1 MKITKI
7 DGVSH
12 YKEKEKGVLKGKDI
26 LNGKIEK
33 IVKKRYDATI
43 ESKIYKEFIKLRK
56 NRIEQNNEKSI
67 LKLIKLN
74 IDKNEKEIKTLL
86 LNKFKI
92 KEKNK
97 KYDKYML
104 DENKLDNDIKIYESV
119 ESLYFLIKE
128 IYLGQNNKKWNIS
141 KIDLEKIM
149 EEDNNLI
156 MLGYKLKKNITE
168 NDYPYLYSDKNGQES
183 TSVYKLLKKL
193 IEENK
198 DRNQD
203 IRKSQEYEKIRKNF
217 EEYKN
222 RKINLLVKSIKNNKI
237 NIQYINNEIKSHN
250 NSREENI
257 IKFFKKMIE
266 EKNKPILKDKLKLFR
281 LEVFFDEEFLEEI
294 KKLLDSDDLDKS
306 DNKKISELRGKIFS
320 RIREKIKENRDRDI
334 LENIYFLELKKYIEN
349 NLSHKKENNKKNN
362 NIGEEKSKKLYLKF
376 LKKVLF
382 IDDNNRINIEKLK
395 SRIDDNFKN
404 LLIQHVIE
412 YGKIKYYVE
421 NDDYIK
427 NIVKN
432 GELKLETENLEY
444 IRIRETLIRKMA
456 VLVSFAANSYYNLF
470 GRTENNILTQEI
482 SDDLLLGKI
491 ENEIYIKGEKNRR
504 YVFKEKML
512 NYFFNPEIFGDNK
525 IVEVLSAISSSIY
538 NIRNGVN
545 HFDKINLGQYNNLD
559 LSEIKKYFIE
569 KRDKIKEKVKEKFS
583 SNNLQYYYAKKE
595 IENYFKAYEFE
606 ILKEKIPFAPNFK
619 RIIKK
624 GEDLFNNKK
633 NKKYEYFKNFDKN
646 IAEEKKEFLK
656 TRNFLLKELYY
667 NNFYKEFLSKKEEF
681 KKVVI
686 EVKEEK
692 KNRGNINNK
701 KSGVSFK
708 SIDDYDTK
716 INISD
721 YIASIHKKEMERVE
735 KYNEEK
741 QKDTAKYIRDFVE
754 EIFLTGFIN
763 YLEKDKRLHF
773 LKEEFS
779 ILCNNNNNVVDFN
792 ININEEKIKEFLK
805 ENDSK
810 TLNLYLFFN
819 MIDSKRISEFRNELI
834 KYKQFTK
841 RRLDEKKEFLGIEI
855 ELYETLIEFVILTRE
870 KLDTKKS
877 EEIDAWLVDKLYV
890 KDNNEYKEYEEILK
904 LFVDEKTL
912 SSKEAPYYATDN
924 KTPII
929 LSNFE
934 KTRKYGTQSL
944 LSEIQSNYK
953 YNKVEKEN
961 IEDYNKKEEIEQKK
975 KSNIE
980 KLQDLKVELHKK
992 WEQNKITEREIKKY
1006 NDTIKEIREY
1016 NYLKNK
1022 EELQNV
1028 YLLHEI
1034 LSDLLARN
1042 VAFFNK
1048 WERDFKFIVI
1058 AIKQFLRENDKEKVN
1073 EFLNPHKSDGSR
1085 DNFSVTNY
1093 RSKMKSIINNIHE
1106 NFMSLLFLNNNLAT
1120 GGIQMGR
1127 NNNFT
1132 WGNLRNYIAH
1142 FEYLHKEKD
1151 TISFLNQA
1159 NLLIKL
1165 FSYDKKVQNHII
1177 KSMKTLLEKYN
1188 IEIGFE
1194 ISNDSEEIFEYKI
1207 KYINSKKGKML
1218 GKNNEFKILE
1228 NEFVRNVKALLEYSK

>member
-7 DGVSH
+7 DDVSH
-12 YKEKEKGVLKGKDI
+12 YKKQDKGILKKKWKD
-26 LNGKIEK
+26 LDERKQREKIEA
-33 IVKKRYDATI
+33 RYNKQI
-43 ESKIYKEFIKLRK
+43 ESKIYKEFFRL
-56 NRIEQNNEKSI
+56 
-67 LKLIKLN
+67 
-74 IDKNEKEIKTLL
+74 
-86 LNKFKI
+86 
-92 KEKNK
+92 KNK
-97 KYDKYML
+97 KRIEKEEDQ
-104 DENKLDNDIKIYESV
+104 NIK
-119 ESLYFLIKE
+119 SLYFFIKE
-128 IYLGQNNKKWNIS
+128 LYLNEKNEEWELKNIN
-141 KIDLEKIM
+141 LEILDD
-149 EEDNNLI
+149 EERVIKGYKFKEDVYFFKEGDKEYYLRILFNNLI
-156 MLGYKLKKNITE
+156 EKVQNE
-168 NDYPYLYSDKNGQES
+168 N
-183 TSVYKLLKKL
+183 
-193 IEENK
+193 
-198 DRNQD
+198 R
-203 IRKSQEYEKIRKNF
+203 EKVRKNKEF
-217 EEYKN
+217 LDLKEIFKKYKN
-222 RKINLLVKSIKNNKI
+222 RKIDLLLKSINNNKI
-237 NIQYINNEIKSHN
+237 NLEYKKENVNEEIYGINPTNDREMTFYELLKEIIEKKDEQKSILEEKLDNFDITNFLENIEKIFNEETEI
-250 NSREENI
+250 NI
-257 IKFFKKMIE
+257 IKGKVLNELREYIKEKE
-266 EKNKPILKDKLKLFR
+266 ENN
-281 LEVFFDEEFLEEI
+281 
-294 KKLLDSDDLDKS
+294 S
-306 DNKKISELRGKIFS
+306 DNKLKQ
-320 RIREKIKENRDRDI
+320 
-334 LENIYFLELKKYIEN
+334 IYNLELKKYIEN
-349 NLSHKKENNKKNN
+349 NFSYKKQ
-362 NIGEEKSKKLYLKF
+362 KSKSKNDKNDYLYLNF
-376 LKKVLF
+376 LKKIMF
-382 IDDNNRINIEKLK
+382 IEEVDEKKEINKEKFK
-395 SRIDDNFKN
+395 NKINSNFKN
-404 LLIQHVIE
+404 LFVQHILD
-412 YGKIKYYVE
+412 YGKLLYYKE
-421 NDDYIK
+421 NDEYIK
-427 NIVKN
+427 NT
-432 GELKLETENLEY
+432 GQLETKDLEY
-444 IRIRETLIRKMA
+444 IKTKETLIRKMA

-491 ENEIYIKGEKNRR
+491 ENEIYIKGERNRR

-512 NYFFNPEIFGDNK
+512 NYFFNSEIFGDNK

-545 HFDKINLGQYNNLD
+545 HFDKIDLGQYNNLD

-633 NKKYEYFKNFDKN
+633 NRKYEYFKNFDKN
-646 IAEEKKEFLK
+646 SAEEKKKFLK

-681 KKVVI
+681 KKIVI

-692 KNRGNINNK
+692 KNRGNNK
-701 KSGVSFK
+701 KSGVSFQ

-763 YLEKDKRLHF
+763 YLEKDERLHF

-779 ILCNNNNNVVDFN
+779 VLCNSNNNVIDFN
-792 ININEEKIKEFLK
+792 VNINEEKIKEFLK

-904 LFVDEKTL
+904 LFVDEKIL

-924 KTPII
+924 KTPIL

-934 KTRKYGTQSL
+934 KTRKYGTQSF

-953 YNKVEKEN
+953 YSKVEKEN

-1028 YLLHEI
+1028 YLLHEM

-1218 GKNNEFKILE
+1218 GKNNEFEILE
-1228 NEFVRNVKALLEYSK
+1228 NEFVRNVKALLEYSE

>member
-7 DGVSH
+7 DDVSH
-12 YKEKEKGVLKGKDI
+12 YKKQDKGILKKKWKD
-26 LNGKIEK
+26 LDERKQREKIEA
-33 IVKKRYDATI
+33 RYNKQI
-43 ESKIYKEFIKLRK
+43 ESKIYKEFFRL
-56 NRIEQNNEKSI
+56 
-67 LKLIKLN
+67 
-74 IDKNEKEIKTLL
+74 
-86 LNKFKI
+86 
-92 KEKNK
+92 KNK
-97 KYDKYML
+97 KRIEKEEDQ
-104 DENKLDNDIKIYESV
+104 NIK
-119 ESLYFLIKE
+119 SLYFFIKE
-128 IYLGQNNKKWNIS
+128 LYLNEKNEEWELKNIN
-141 KIDLEKIM
+141 LEILDDKERVIKGYKFK
-149 EEDNNLI
+149 EDVYFFKEGDKEYYLRILFNNLI
-156 MLGYKLKKNITE
+156 EKVQNE
-168 NDYPYLYSDKNGQES
+168 N
-183 TSVYKLLKKL
+183 
-193 IEENK
+193 
-198 DRNQD
+198 R
-203 IRKSQEYEKIRKNF
+203 EKVRKNKEF
-217 EEYKN
+217 LDLKEIFKKYKN
-222 RKINLLVKSIKNNKI
+222 RKIDLLLKSINNNKI
-237 NIQYINNEIKSHN
+237 NLEYKKENVNEEIYGINPTNDREMTFYELLKEIIEKKDEQKSILEEKLDNFDITNFLENIEKIFNEETEI
-250 NSREENI
+250 NI
-257 IKFFKKMIE
+257 IKGKVLNELREYIKEKE
-266 EKNKPILKDKLKLFR
+266 ENN
-281 LEVFFDEEFLEEI
+281 
-294 KKLLDSDDLDKS
+294 S
-306 DNKKISELRGKIFS
+306 DNKLKQ
-320 RIREKIKENRDRDI
+320 
-334 LENIYFLELKKYIEN
+334 IYNLELKKYIEN
-349 NLSHKKENNKKNN
+349 NFSYKKQ
-362 NIGEEKSKKLYLKF
+362 KSKSKNDKNDYLYLNF
-376 LKKVLF
+376 LKKIMF
-382 IDDNNRINIEKLK
+382 IEEVDEKKEINKEKFK
-395 SRIDDNFKN
+395 NKINSNFKN
-404 LLIQHVIE
+404 LFVQHILD
-412 YGKIKYYVE
+412 YGKLLYYKE

-427 NIVKN
+427 NT
-432 GELKLETENLEY
+432 GQLETKDLEY
-444 IRIRETLIRKMA
+444 IKTKETLIRKMA

-491 ENEIYIKGEKNRR
+491 ENEIYIKGERNRR

-512 NYFFNPEIFGDNK
+512 NYFFNSEIFGDNK

-545 HFDKINLGQYNNLD
+545 HFDKIDLGQYNNLD

-646 IAEEKKEFLK
+646 SAEEKKEFLK

-681 KKVVI
+681 KKIVI

-692 KNRGNINNK
+692 KNRGNNK
-701 KSGVSFK
+701 KSGVSFQ

-763 YLEKDKRLHF
+763 YLEKDERLHF

-779 ILCNNNNNVVDFN
+779 VLCNSNNNVIDFN
-792 ININEEKIKEFLK
+792 VNINEEKIKEFLK

-904 LFVDEKTL
+904 LFVDEKIL

-924 KTPII
+924 KTPIL

-934 KTRKYGTQSL
+934 KTRKYGTQSF

-953 YNKVEKEN
+953 YSKVEKEN

-1028 YLLHEI
+1028 YLLHEM

-1218 GKNNEFKILE
+1218 GKNNEFEILE
-1228 NEFVRNVKALLEYSK
+1228 NEFVRNVKALLEYSE

>member
-1 MKITKI
+1 MKGGSMKITKV
-7 DGVSH
+7 DGLSH
-12 YKEKEKGVLKGKDI
+12 YKKQDKGILKKKWRD
-26 LNGKIEK
+26 LDERKQREKIEE
-33 IVKKRYDATI
+33 RYNKQI
-43 ESKIYKEFIKLRK
+43 ESKIYKEFFRL
-56 NRIEQNNEKSI
+56 
-67 LKLIKLN
+67 
-74 IDKNEKEIKTLL
+74 
-86 LNKFKI
+86 
-92 KEKNK
+92 KNK
-97 KYDKYML
+97 KRIEKEEDQ
-104 DENKLDNDIKIYESV
+104 NIK
-119 ESLYFLIKE
+119 SLYFFIKE
-128 IYLGQNNKKWNIS
+128 MYLNEENEEWELKNINLEILDDKERVIKGYKFKEDVYFFKEGDKKYY
-141 KIDLEKIM
+141 LRTLL
-149 EEDNNLI
+149 NNLI
-156 MLGYKLKKNITE
+156 EKIQNENRDKVRKNKEFSDLKEIFKKYKDRKI
-168 NDYPYLYSDKNGQES
+168 
-183 TSVYKLLKKL
+183 KLLL
-193 IEENK
+193 E
-198 DRNQD
+198 
-203 IRKSQEYEKIRKNF
+203 S
-217 EEYKN
+217 
-222 RKINLLVKSIKNNKI
+222 INNNKI
-237 NIQYINNEIKSHN
+237 NLEYKKENVNEEIYGINPTNDREMTFHELLKEIIEKKDEQKSILEEKLDNFDITNFLENIEKIFNEETEI
-250 NSREENI
+250 NI
-257 IKFFKKMIE
+257 IKGKVL
-266 EKNKPILKDKLKLFR
+266 N
-281 LEVFFDEEFLEEI
+281 
-294 KKLLDSDDLDKS
+294 
-306 DNKKISELRGKIFS
+306 ELREY
-320 RIREKIKENRDRDI
+320 IREKEENNSDYK
-334 LENIYFLELKKYIEN
+334 LKQIYNLELKKYIEN
-349 NLSHKKENNKKNN
+349 NFSYKKQ
-362 NIGEEKSKKLYLKF
+362 KSKSKNGKNDYLYLNF
-376 LKKVLF
+376 LKKIMF
-382 IDDNNRINIEKLK
+382 IEEVDEKKGINKEKFK
-395 SRIDDNFKN
+395 NKINSNFKN
-404 LLIQHVIE
+404 LFVQHILD
-412 YGKIKYYVE
+412 YGKLLYYKE
-421 NDDYIK
+421 NDEYIK
-427 NIVKN
+427 NT
-432 GELKLETENLEY
+432 GQLETKDLEY
-444 IRIRETLIRKMA
+444 IKTKETLIRKMA

-701 KSGVSFK
+701 KSGVSFQ

-890 KDNNEYKEYEEILK
+890 KENNAYKEYEEILK
-904 LFVDEKTL
+904 LFVDEKIL

-924 KTPII
+924 KTPIL

-934 KTRKYGTQSL
+934 KTRKYGTQSF

-953 YNKVEKEN
+953 YSKVEKEN

-1028 YLLHEI
+1028 YLLHEM

-1218 GKNNEFKILE
+1218 GKNNEFEILE